1 MISEQFYIFPCYL
14 FQLRETRWISFLVQL
29 QRQQNHLSQITE
41 VHDTKDLGKAGGEV
55 KLIIHL
61 LQCVCRV
68 YNRLM
73 WWWSDSWPCM
83 GRCSIFI
90 ESTLFHRIPR
100 INPFFVYCWPEDC
113 HSLPSGIVSLHYF
126 SPIFLKSS
134 FIKSCRGAKS
144 IVAIKKIT
152 EKDTGRHIDLFL
164 GFLKA

>member
-1 MISEQFYIFPCYL
+1 MSWWQMISEQFYIFPCYL

-90 ESTLFHRIPR
+90 ESTLFQRIPR
-100 INPFFVYCWPEDC
+100 INPFLSTADLKTAIPCQVELSHFIIFPQYFW
-113 HSLPSGIVSLHYF
+113 SLPLLSLVEVQ
-126 SPIFLKSS
+126 SPLWP
-134 FIKSCRGAKS
+134 
-144 IVAIKKIT
+144 
-152 EKDTGRHIDLFL
+152 
-164 GFLKA
+164 